1 MSEKYL
7 YIRTEFIKRTL
18 WGNKGHTGV
27 GLVPRSGCL
36 SAVILL
42 PHFLQTNPA
51 YTSNQGHLAR

>member
-7 YIRTEFIKRTL
+7 YIHTQFINRTL

-27 GLVPRSGCL
+27 GLVPRFGRL
-36 SAVILL
+36 SAVILF
-42 PHFLQTNPA
+42 PHFLETAPA